1 MYIRR
6 YHNGNTIATVATHKH
21 YKKIEIYDTANSCI
35 TLILFGNTFIHI
47 INKSQLVN
55 CVKRMR
61 YSYDKTCNVTDKIYM
76 KLQ

>member
-6 YHNGNTIATVATHKH
+6 YHNGNTIATVATHKQ
-21 YKKIEIYDTANSCI
+21 YKKIEIYDTANSSI

-55 CVKRMR
+55 
-61 YSYDKTCNVTDKIYM
+61 
-76 KLQ
+76 